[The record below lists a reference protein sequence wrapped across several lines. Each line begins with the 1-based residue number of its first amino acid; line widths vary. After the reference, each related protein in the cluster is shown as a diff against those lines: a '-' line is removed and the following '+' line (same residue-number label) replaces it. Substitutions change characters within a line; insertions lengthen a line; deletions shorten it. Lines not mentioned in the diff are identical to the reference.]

1 MSDVAAAVE
10 VHETTANEAPTGAQ
24 LAIAALE
31 AHGVDTVFGIPGV
44 HTLALYDALR
54 ASSIRHVLARHEQ
67 GAGFMADG
75 YARASG
81 RPGVAVVITGPGV
94 TNIATPIGE
103 AYTDSSPVMVLS
115 SNNPR
120 PHLDAMRGNLHDLKD
135 QLGVMAAV
143 TKWNTRVM
151 DSNGVTGAI
160 AEGFRQMGYGRPLPV
175 HIEFPLDVLDEPS
188 SSEELPVARPGRL
201 RPDPELLKQAA
212 DRLSAAKRVVIY
224 CGGGAVHAAA
234 GNSIVAIA
242 ESLNAPILTS
252 FMGKGSVPEDHP
264 LCVGALWESGNAVD
278 DLMQSADCMIVFG
291 SKLGAQAT
299 WNFKMKFPNELI
311 RIDVDEHELTL
322 NATPTLGIVGDA
334 GLAAEGIA
342 ALLRGGSTAAAGFDG
357 DVVRDARARSEATA
371 FHAERRNYID
381 ALRRAIPRDGILVTD
396 MTQMSY
402 VGCYL
407 YPVFE
412 PRTYMF
418 PSGYGTLGFSM
429 PAAIGAKIARPDA
442 AVVPIVGDGGYQFT
456 MSELGTA
463 VQERL
468 GLPIVIFND
477 STYSAVKEEQANSR
491 GARFIGVD
499 LVNPDYVDLAR
510 AYRIPGVRA
519 HSPEEMEREIGAALQ
534 RDLPTIID
542 VPIEPWV

>member
-1 MSDVAAAVE
+1 MTEATETISPIAVATPE
-10 VHETTANEAPTGAQ
+10 RPTGAQ
-24 LAIAALE
+24 MAIAALE

-44 HTLALYDALR
+44 HTLALYDALLD
-54 ASSIRHVLARHEQ
+54 SSIRHVLSRHEQ

-81 RPGVAVVITGPGV
+81 KPGVAFVITGPGV

-103 AYTDSSPVMVLS
+103 AYTDSSPVMVIS
-115 SNNPR
+115 SNCPR
-120 PHLDAMRGNLHDLKD
+120 PYLDGMRGNLHDLKD

-143 TKWNTRVM
+143 TKWNARAMSADDVA
-151 DSNGVTGAI
+151 GLIG
-160 AEGFRQMGYGRPLPV
+160 EGFRQMGNGRPLPV
-175 HIEFPLDVLDEPS
+175 HIEIPLDVFDEAATS
-188 SSEELPVARPGRL
+188 DAIPVSRPARM
-201 RPDPELLKQAA
+201 RPDPTLLREAA
-212 DRLSAAKRVVIY
+212 ERLATSKRVVIY
-224 CGGGAVHAAA
+224 CGGGAVHANA
-234 GNSIVAIA
+234 GESIVEIA
-242 ESLNAPILTS
+242 EALNAPIMTS

-264 LCVGALWESGNAVD
+264 LCVGALWEEGNPID
-278 DLMQSADCMIVFG
+278 DLLQSADCLLVFG

-299 WNFKMKFPNELI
+299 WMFKMRFPAEMI

-322 NATPTLGIVGDA
+322 NATPTLGIIGDA

-342 ALLRGGSTAAAGFDG
+342 ALLAGRGVNAPGYIQSDVEEARTAAEKT
-357 DVVRDARARSEATA
+357 S
-371 FHAERRNYID
+371 FHAHRRGYVD
-381 ALRRAIPRDGILVTD
+381 ALRRAIPRDGIISTD

-407 YPVFE
+407 YPVYE

-418 PSGYGTLGFSM
+418 PSGYGTLGFSV
-429 PAAIGAKIARPDA
+429 PAAIGAKIARPDKV
-442 AVVPIVGDGGYQFT
+442 VVPIVGDGGYQFT
-456 MSELGTA
+456 MGELGTA

-477 STYSAVKEEQANSR
+477 STYSAVKENQKITRGSR
-491 GARFIGVD
+491 YIAVD
-499 LVNPDYVDLAR
+499 LVNPDYVDLAK

-519 HSPEEMEREIGAALQ
+519 HSPEELEVEIAAALQ

-542 VPIEPWV
+542 VPIEPWI